1 MPTLHL
7 VFHAPCGR
15 EAPAWFGRLRAG
27 DAVLLL
33 GDALHGI
40 RANGPWRSLIPLAE
54 GTKFYALKDDLLPRG
69 IQTTSLPGGLGLLD
83 DAGFVA
89 LAVEHTVSVTWS

>member
-1 MPTLHL
+1 VKTTVLHL
-7 VFHAPCGR
+7 VSHAPRGSA
-15 EAPAWFGRLRAG
+15 APEWFGRLAPG

-40 RANGPWRSLIPLAE
+40 RVNGPWRSLIPLAE
-54 GTKFYALKDDLLPRG
+54 GTKFYALKEDLLRRG
-69 IQTTSLPGGLGLLD
+69 IPAPNGVSTLD

-89 LAVEHTVSVTWS
+89 LAVEHPRSATWS